1 MDAASSTNISLFG
14 GFRLDRRSGVLC
26 RRDERSV
33 FAPLSM
39 GSRALEILGVL
50 VERPGELVSRGEI
63 MAAVWPGTAVEDSNL
78 NVQIAALRRV
88 LERGE
93 RRGAVSRRCE
103 GAAIALPR
111 RWRGSR
117 QRRAPMPRHFS
128 KATRLRCPISRRWR

>member
-1 MDAASSTNISLFG
+1 MRLRLKSLNLAKILGNWGRHGGKGMDAASSTNISLFG

-63 MAAVWPGTAVEDSNL
+63 MAAV
-78 NVQIAALRRV
+78 
-88 LERGE
+88 
-93 RRGAVSRRCE
+93 
-103 GAAIALPR
+103 
-111 RWRGSR
+111 
-117 QRRAPMPRHFS
+117 
-128 KATRLRCPISRRWR
+128 